1 MSTPYDG
8 PERRMYDAAN
18 RRLALNF
25 ASNAIRTAYAS
36 QSADVREAATTA
48 ARAHF
53 AGTPDAEHI
62 ERIIADALGARVATP
77 TENT

>member
-1 MSTPYDG
+1 MSDTPD
-8 PERRMYDAAN
+8 RRLYAN
-18 RRLALNF
+18 HQRRLALTL
-25 ASNAIRTAYAS
+25 ASNTIRLAYAS

-62 ERIIADALGARVATP
+62 ERIIADALGAHVSAPVTP
-77 TENT
+77 TEP